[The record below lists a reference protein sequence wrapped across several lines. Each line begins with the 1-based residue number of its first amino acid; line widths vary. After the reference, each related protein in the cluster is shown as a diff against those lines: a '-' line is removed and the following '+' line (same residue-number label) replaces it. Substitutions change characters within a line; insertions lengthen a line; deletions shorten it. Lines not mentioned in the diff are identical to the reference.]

1 MARRGENIY
10 KRKDG
15 RWEGRYI
22 KGRDSASKAIYGY
35 VYSKTYTEVK
45 EKLNKIKAE
54 IGNSSLFPKSSKK
67 LFTFAYEWLETVLHS
82 CKQSTYVK
90 YRNIVYKHIIPELGD
105 IVLSNIDT
113 NKLNAYCQQKLFID
127 KLSPKSVKDI
137 LSVIK
142 QIFKYA
148 STSGVVNNC
157 DLSNIEIKSDRTA
170 ISIITNSQLRILI
183 DFLTNH
189 VSYTNVG
196 ILISLYTGIRI
207 GEVCALKYDDLN
219 VEDRILRIN
228 KTMQRIQN
236 FNGNAN
242 KTDIIISSPK
252 SSCSFREIPIP
263 QSVVNIII
271 ENGWYK
277 ESAYILTGEKDR
289 YIEPRTLQNR
299 FSKIASICGLDNI
312 TFHTLRHTFASNCIE
327 AGVDI
332 KSLSE
337 ILGHSNVNIT
347 LNRYVHSS
355 MKMKKINI
363 EKLYSF
369 YLTPS
374 TM

>member
-22 KGRDSASKAIYGY
+22 KCRDISGKAVYGY
-35 VYSKTYTEVK
+35 VYSRTYTETK
-45 EKLNKIKAE
+45 EKLTKISAEVKSKAH
-54 IGNSSLFPKSSKK
+54 NPTSKD
-67 LFTFAYEWLETVLHS
+67 LSTYAFEWLETVLLY

-90 YRNIVYKHIIPELGD
+90 YHNIVHKHIIKELGNL
-105 IVLSNIDT
+105 IISEIETNTLSI
-113 NKLNAYCQQKLFID
+113 YCQQKQFND
-127 KLSPKSVKDI
+127 KLSAKSVKDI

-148 STSGVVNNC
+148 SNSGAVINC
-157 DLSNIEIKSDRTA
+157 DFSNVSVKSNHEEV
-170 ISIITNSQLRILI
+170 SIITNFQLRKLI
-183 DFLTNH
+183 DFLTTHINH
-189 VSYTNVG
+189 VNVG
-196 ILISLYTGIRI
+196 ILLSLYTGIRI

-219 VEDRILRIN
+219 IESRILRID

-236 FNGNAN
+236 FNGNSN

-252 SSCSFREIPIP
+252 STCSLREIPIP
-263 QSVVNIII
+263 QSVVDIII
-271 ENGWYK
+271 ENKLYSK
-277 ESAYILTGEKDR
+277 SSYILTGEKDR
-289 YIEPRTLQNR
+289 YIEPRTLQNK
-299 FSKIASICGLDNI
+299 FNKIASSCGIDNV
-312 TFHTLRHTFASNCIE
+312 TFHMLRHTFASNCIE
-327 AGVDI
+327 AGVDA

-355 MKMKKINI
+355 MKIKKMNI

-369 YLTPS
+369 CLTPS
-374 TM
+374 II

>member
-22 KGRDSASKAIYGY
+22 KCRDVSGKAIYGY
-35 VYSKTYTEVK
+35 VYSRTYAETK
-45 EKLNKIKAE
+45 EKLTKISAE
-54 IGNSSLFPKSSKK
+54 VKSKTYNPTSKN
-67 LFTFAYEWLETVLHS
+67 LSAYALEWLETVLLY

-90 YRNIVYKHIIPELGD
+90 YHNIVHKHIITELGNL
-105 IVLSNIDT
+105 IISEIETNTLSI
-113 NKLNAYCQQKLFID
+113 YCQQKQFND
-127 KLSPKSVKDI
+127 KLSSKSVKDI

-148 STSGVVNNC
+148 SNSGAVINC
-157 DLSNIEIKSDRTA
+157 DVSNVSVKSNHEEV
-170 ISIITNSQLRILI
+170 SIITNFQLRKLI
-183 DFLTNH
+183 DFLTTHINH
-189 VSYTNVG
+189 VNVG
-196 ILISLYTGIRI
+196 ILLSLYTGIRI

-219 VEDRILRIN
+219 IENRILRID

-236 FNGNAN
+236 FNGKSN

-252 SSCSFREIPIP
+252 SSCSLREIPIP
-263 QSVVNIII
+263 QSLVNIII
-271 ENGWYK
+271 ENELYRK
-277 ESAYILTGEKDR
+277 SSYLLTGEKDR
-289 YIEPRTLQNR
+289 YIEPRTLQNK
-299 FSKIASICGLDNI
+299 FNKIASSCGIDNV
-312 TFHTLRHTFASNCIE
+312 TFHMLRHTFASNCIE
-327 AGVDI
+327 AGVDV

-355 MKMKKINI
+355 MKIKKMNI

-369 YLTPS
+369 CLTPS
-374 TM
+374 TI

>member
-22 KGRDSASKAIYGY
+22 KCRDISGKAVYGY
-35 VYSKTYTEVK
+35 VYSRTYTETK
-45 EKLNKIKAE
+45 EKLTKISAEVKSKAH
-54 IGNSSLFPKSSKK
+54 NPTSKD
-67 LFTFAYEWLETVLHS
+67 LSTYAFEWLDTVLLY

-90 YRNIVYKHIIPELGD
+90 YHNIVHKHIITDLGNL
-105 IVLSNIDT
+105 IISEIGTNTLSI
-113 NKLNAYCQQKLFID
+113 YCQQKQFND
-127 KLSPKSVKDI
+127 KLSSKSVKDI

-148 STSGVVNNC
+148 SNSGAVINC
-157 DLSNIEIKSDRTA
+157 DFSNVSVKSNHEEV
-170 ISIITNSQLRILI
+170 SIITNFQLRKLI
-183 DFLTNH
+183 DFLTTHINH
-189 VSYTNVG
+189 VNVG
-196 ILISLYTGIRI
+196 ILLSLYTGIRI

-219 VEDRILRIN
+219 IESRILRID

-236 FNGNAN
+236 FNGNSN

-252 SSCSFREIPIP
+252 SSCSLREIPIP
-263 QSVVNIII
+263 QSVVDIII
-271 ENGWYK
+271 ENKLYSK
-277 ESAYILTGEKDR
+277 SSYILTGEKDR
-289 YIEPRTLQNR
+289 YIEPRTLQNK
-299 FSKIASICGLDNI
+299 FNKIASSCGIENV
-312 TFHTLRHTFASNCIE
+312 TFHMLRHTFASNCIE
-327 AGVDI
+327 AGVDA

-355 MKMKKINI
+355 MKIKKMNI

-369 YLTPS
+369 CLTPS
-374 TM
+374 II

>member
-22 KGRDSASKAIYGY
+22 KCRDVSGKAIYGY
-35 VYSKTYTEVK
+35 VYSRTYAETK
-45 EKLNKIKAE
+45 EKLTKISAE
-54 IGNSSLFPKSSKK
+54 VKSKTYNSTSKN
-67 LFTFAYEWLETVLHS
+67 LSAYALEWLETVLLY

-90 YRNIVYKHIIPELGD
+90 YHNIVHKHIIKELGNL
-105 IVLSNIDT
+105 IISEIETNTLSI
-113 NKLNAYCQQKLFID
+113 YCQQKQFND
-127 KLSPKSVKDI
+127 KLSSKSVKDI

-148 STSGVVNNC
+148 SNSGAVINC
-157 DLSNIEIKSDRTA
+157 DVSNVSVKSNHEEV
-170 ISIITNSQLRILI
+170 SIITNFQLRKLI
-183 DFLTNH
+183 DFLTTHINH
-189 VSYTNVG
+189 VNVG
-196 ILISLYTGIRI
+196 ILLSLYTGIRI

-219 VEDRILRIN
+219 IENRILRID

-236 FNGNAN
+236 FNGKSN

-252 SSCSFREIPIP
+252 SSCSLREIPIP
-263 QSVVNIII
+263 QSLVNIII
-271 ENGWYK
+271 ENELYSK
-277 ESAYILTGEKDR
+277 SSYLLTGEKDR
-289 YIEPRTLQNR
+289 YIEPRTLQNK
-299 FSKIASICGLDNI
+299 FNKIASSCGIDNV
-312 TFHTLRHTFASNCIE
+312 TFHMLRHTFASNCIE
-327 AGVDI
+327 AGVDV

-355 MKMKKINI
+355 MKIKKMNI

-369 YLTPS
+369 CLTPS
-374 TM
+374 TI